1 MSKPMIKVYRQWTE
15 WESDAAGNTIGDEPT
30 VVQESEES
38 YDCSI
43 DDIDRS
49 EGLTVVDEAVRILE
63 TRLYVDETS
72 NYPWSPGSWYGGNLG
87 PDHGWGMGG
96 ADEAL
101 TAHLEGFSVDE
112 ETAIFEDLKK
122 RNKHWR

>member
-1 MSKPMIKVYRQWTE
+1 MSKPMIKVYREWTI
-15 WESDAAGNTIGDEPT
+15 WENEGDDEPT
-30 VVQESEES
+30 VVREEEEE

-49 EGLTVVDEAVRILE
+49 EGVTVVDEAVRILE

-72 NYPWSPGSWYGGNLG
+72 SYPWQPGSWYAGSPGD
-87 PDHGWGMGG
+87 DHSWGMGG
-96 ADEAL
+96 AYERF